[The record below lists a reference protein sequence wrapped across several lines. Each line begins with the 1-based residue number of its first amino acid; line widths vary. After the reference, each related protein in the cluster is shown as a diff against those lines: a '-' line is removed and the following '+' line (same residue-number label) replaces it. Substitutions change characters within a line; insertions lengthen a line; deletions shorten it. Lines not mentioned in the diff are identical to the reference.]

1 MNVDPALVSAVA
13 RLITFEGHDRVATFA
28 SALERGVVELSI
40 TSGAL
45 QARLGLPQ
53 ARLRGYREALLAAS
67 NVRDLVVALRTAAE
81 TSVRIAS
88 EQPLIEVVWTYP
100 GNASPGVRTTGGAAR
115 EIIDGSRLSLLL
127 VGYSITADSNLT
139 GLAAQTVDAIARAA
153 ERGVV
158 VTAVLHREANRR
170 ALLQAWRS
178 ELPPP
183 AIFTWPLAD
192 DQMAAVHAKLLI
204 ADRKDGLITSANL
217 TYHGF
222 ERNLEMGLRVTG
234 RAVAEIHDRFH
245 ELIAAGDLVPWSA

>member
-1 MNVDPALVSAVA
+1 LSLDPALVDAVA
-13 RLITFEGHDRVATFA
+13 KLAASEGHDKVVTFA
-28 SALERGVVELSI
+28 TAVERGDVELSI

-45 QARLGLPQ
+45 QARLGIPQ
-53 ARLRGYREALLAAS
+53 ARLRAYRETLLASS
-67 NVRDLVVALRTAAE
+67 NVRDLALALRAAAE
-81 TSVRIAS
+81 TALRIAS
-88 EQPLIEVVWTYP
+88 DQPLIEVVWTYP
-100 GNASPGVRTTGGAAR
+100 GRASPGARTTGGAAR

-127 VGYSITADSNLT
+127 VGYSITVDTSVS
-139 GLAAQTVDAIARAA
+139 GLATQTVDAIAQAA

-158 VTAVLHREANRR
+158 VTAVLHRDANRS

-178 ELPPP
+178 ALPPP
-183 AIFTWPLAD
+183 AIFTWPLAN

-245 ELIAAGDLVPWSA
+245 ELIAAGDLVPWSG